1 MLQRG
6 SHSGPKAQTAIR
18 RSGKRE
24 VTPTASATRFVGR
37 PVRLHSGGTRL
48 VHLVSLCSMCS
59 GGSMAERA
67 AVNRLTK
74 VRFLPGARLRVL
86 PARQDASSNLSLVST
101 VPMVGRRFSGDMWVR
116 VPPGLSI
123 L

>member
-1 MLQRG
+1 
-6 SHSGPKAQTAIR
+6 
-18 RSGKRE
+18 
-24 VTPTASATRFVGR
+24 
-37 PVRLHSGGTRL
+37 
-48 VHLVSLCSMCS
+48 
-59 GGSMAERA
+59 MAERA

-86 PARQDASSNLSLVST
+86 PARQDASSNLSLVAT
-101 VPMVGRRFSGDMWVR
+101 VPKVGRRFSGEMWVR